1 MTALS
6 YGLTRAVVMF
16 CATIF
21 FYRSLSLIDEI
32 HRQAAWRV
40 KEWHVAVFTVL
51 FGAVIVKRN
60 ARDSAL
66 SGAGSRNNAGKG
78 AGYRCLATEVT
89 CRK

>member
-1 MTALS
+1 MRDNIFLS
-6 YGLTRAVVMF
+6 IAM
-16 CATIF
+16 
-21 FYRSLSLIDEI
+21 IDEI

-60 ARDSAL
+60 ARDGAL
-66 SGAGSRNNAGKG
+66 SGAGVRNNAEKG